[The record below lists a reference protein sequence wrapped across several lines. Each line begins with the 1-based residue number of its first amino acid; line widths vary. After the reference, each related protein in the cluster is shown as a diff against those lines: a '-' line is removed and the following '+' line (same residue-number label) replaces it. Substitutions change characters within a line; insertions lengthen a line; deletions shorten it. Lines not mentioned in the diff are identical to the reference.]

1 MRQYL
6 ALRIKCIG
14 ISSRRRIPGNGSAA
28 ALIRLAGAFA
38 LVSLLVWREV
48 RRAEA
53 GPASEPA
60 PRRADLL
67 IVPLLALF
75 VIVVV
80 LELVRM
86 L

>member
-1 MRQYL
+1 MTALL
-6 ALRIKCIG
+6 AQAGLL
-14 ISSRRRIPGNGSAA
+14 PANLD
-28 ALIRLAGAFA
+28 ALVPIA

-67 IVPLLALF
+67 IDPLLALF

>member
-1 MRQYL
+1 VTALL
-6 ALRIKCIG
+6 AQAGLL
-14 ISSRRRIPGNGSAA
+14 PANLD
-28 ALIRLAGAFA
+28 ALVPIA

-60 PRRADLL
+60 PRRADRL

-75 VIVVV
+75 AIVVV

>member
-1 MRQYL
+1 MTALL
-6 ALRIKCIG
+6 AQ
-14 ISSRRRIPGNGSAA
+14 
-28 ALIRLAGAFA
+28 AGLLPANLDAVVPIA

>member
-1 MRQYL
+1 MTALL
-6 ALRIKCIG
+6 AQAGLL
-14 ISSRRRIPGNGSAA
+14 PANLD
-28 ALIRLAGAFA
+28 ALVPVA

-53 GPASEPA
+53 GPASQPA
-60 PRRADLL
+60 PRRADRL

-75 VIVVV
+75 AIVVV

>member
-1 MRQYL
+1 MTALL
-6 ALRIKCIG
+6 AQAGLL
-14 ISSRRRIPGNGSAA
+14 PANLD
-28 ALIRLAGAFA
+28 ALVPVA

-60 PRRADLL
+60 PRRADRL

-75 VIVVV
+75 AIVVV

>member
-1 MRQYL
+1 MTAVL
-6 ALRIKCIG
+6 AQAGLLPA
-14 ISSRRRIPGNGSAA
+14 SVD
-28 ALIRLAGAFA
+28 ALVPIA

-60 PRRADLL
+60 PRRADRL

-75 VIVVV
+75 AIIVV

-86 L
+86 F

>member
-1 MRQYL
+1 MTALL
-6 ALRIKCIG
+6 AQAGLL
-14 ISSRRRIPGNGSAA
+14 PANLD
-28 ALIRLAGAFA
+28 ALVPVA

-60 PRRADLL
+60 PRRADRL
-67 IVPLLALF
+67 IVPLLVLF
-75 VIVVV
+75 AIVVV

>member
-1 MRQYL
+1 MIAVL
-6 ALRIKCIG
+6 AQAGLL
-14 ISSRRRIPGNGSAA
+14 PANLD
-28 ALIRLAGAFA
+28 ALVPVA

-60 PRRADLL
+60 PRRADRL

-75 VIVVV
+75 AIVVV

>member
-1 MRQYL
+1 MIALL
-6 ALRIKCIG
+6 AQAGLL
-14 ISSRRRIPGNGSAA
+14 PANLD
-28 ALIRLAGAFA
+28 ALVPVA

-53 GPASEPA
+53 GPASQPA
-60 PRRADLL
+60 PRRADRL
-67 IVPLLALF
+67 IVGLLALF
-75 VIVVV
+75 AIVVV

>member
-1 MRQYL
+1 MIAVL
-6 ALRIKCIG
+6 AQAGLL
-14 ISSRRRIPGNGSAA
+14 PANLD
-28 ALIRLAGAFA
+28 ALVPVA

-60 PRRADLL
+60 PHRADRL

-75 VIVVV
+75 AIIVV

>member
-1 MRQYL
+1 VTALL
-6 ALRIKCIG
+6 AQAGLL
-14 ISSRRRIPGNGSAA
+14 PANLD
-28 ALIRLAGAFA
+28 ALVPVA

-60 PRRADLL
+60 PRRADRL

-75 VIVVV
+75 AIVVV